1 MDKDSVANVVSF
13 SGVAA
18 VMMEWQSIL
27 TMFLLLTGII
37 LNIVRIRAAIK
48 GKKED

>member
-1 MDKDSVANVVSF
+1 MDRDSVANVVSF

-18 VMMEWQSIL
+18 VLMEWQSIL
-27 TMFLLLTGII
+27 TVFLLLSGII
-37 LNIVRIRAAIK
+37 LNIIRIRSAVK

>member
-1 MDKDSVANVVSF
+1 MDRDSVANVVSF

-18 VMMEWQSIL
+18 VLMEWQSIL
-27 TMFLLLTGII
+27 TAFLLLSGII
-37 LNIVRIRAAIK
+37 LNIIRIRSAVK

>member
-18 VMMEWQSIL
+18 VLMEWQSIL
-27 TMFLLLTGII
+27 TLLLLVSGII
-37 LNIVRIRAAIK
+37 LNIIRIRSTIK
-48 GKKED
+48 RKKED